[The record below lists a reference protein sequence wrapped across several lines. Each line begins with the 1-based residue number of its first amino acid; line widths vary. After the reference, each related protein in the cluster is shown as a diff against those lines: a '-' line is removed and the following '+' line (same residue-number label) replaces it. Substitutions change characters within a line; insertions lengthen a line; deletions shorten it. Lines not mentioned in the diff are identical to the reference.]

1 MGGGSYVVR
10 AYQSVADREISVGD
24 EIVICVVN
32 TSSSEEKKTDG
43 DYDKVAVF
51 RYPLKKH

>member
-1 MGGGSYVVR
+1 MEEAVRNVVR
-10 AYQSVADREISVGD
+10 AYQSVAEREISVGD

-32 TSSSEEKKTDG
+32 TSSSKEKKTD
-43 DYDKVAVF
+43 DNDEVAVF